1 MLGVMTDHDLVD
13 AIDRIVLAGIALT
26 ARALTETSGPDL
38 TFPQWRVIVVLGES
52 EEGATVSEVAGRIGV
67 TLPATSRQ
75 LHRMERRGLVEIAP
89 DERDRRAARARLTA
103 SGAHI
108 RELILVY
115 RRERIRQTISDA
127 GTTRADVAKLERIAD
142 ALNKFV

>member
-1 MLGVMTDHDLVD
+1 MLDVMTDHDLVD